1 VSTYRLGGRKSV
13 VLTLFTLCVATLV
26 LLFPNADAAEKVVNI
41 GFVSPESPTADIP
54 AIKTFWQRLRELGW
68 IDGQNLRVERRWVEG
83 RIDRLPGIMADLI
96 GQGADIIV
104 AGGTPAVV
112 AAARATKTVPVV
124 SMGMGDPVGNGLA
137 VSLAHPGGNMTGLS
151 LQYEEGLPGKLLGL
165 LQEAVPG
172 LSSVALVSNPGS
184 PLSKLWE
191 TQLTAVAPAA
201 GVKTIFVHVLKREDL
216 ARAVQ
221 QARQHAQ
228 AIMVVPD
235 PVTTNHRREI
245 VEIVAKQGLPGM
257 YVMRDF
263 VDDGGLISYG
273 INMDSILRRA
283 AEYVDKILKG
293 AKPGDLPIEQPTK
306 FELVVNLKT
315 AKALGITIPQ
325 SILVRA
331 DEVIR

>member
-1 VSTYRLGGRKSV
+1 M
-13 VLTLFTLCVATLV
+13 
-26 LLFPNADAAEKVVNI
+26 
-41 GFVSPESPTADIP
+41 
-54 AIKTFWQRLRELGW
+54 RELGW
-68 IDGQNLRVERRWVEG
+68 VEGQNLVVERRWVEG
-83 RIDRLPGIMADLI
+83 RTDRLPGIMADLVER
-96 GQGADIIV
+96 GVDVVV

-112 AAARATKTVPVV
+112 AAVRANKTIPVV

-137 VSLAHPGGNMTGLS
+137 ASLARPGGNMTGMS

-165 LQEAVPG
+165 MQETVPNLTTVAV
-172 LSSVALVSNPGS
+172 VSNPQS
-184 PLSKLWE
+184 PLSRLWE
-191 TQLTAVAPAA
+191 SQLSAVAPAV
-201 GVKTIFVHVLKREDL
+201 GVKILFLHIMKREEL
-216 ARAVQ
+216 GQVLR

-235 PVTTNHRREI
+235 PITTNHRREV
-245 VEIVAKQGLPGM
+245 VELAAKQRLPGM

-263 VDDGGLISYG
+263 VDDGGLMSYG
-273 INMDSILRRA
+273 VDMSRILQRA

-315 AKALGITIPQ
+315 AKALGLTIPQ
-325 SILVRA
+325 SILLRA